1 MARISRVAAVL
12 LLTCSMPV
20 HSAPSATDKL
30 IKSAERNLAA
40 LTRWSSTVSGSEA
53 MPLSD
58 ESKAT
63 LYRIHSET
71 QRSVRALSIA
81 ARDDFSRQFAAG
93 YQDFAT
99 ALRGLHRAVVLGQDA
114 SSHLADSL
122 VEASNLLAMIKDIE
136 TPAAQRESAAEPTR
150 ASLSD

>member
-12 LLTCSMPV
+12 LLTCAMPV

-30 IKSAERNLAA
+30 IKSAEQNLAE
-40 LTRWSSTVSGSEA
+40 LTRWSSAIAADEGSR
-53 MPLSD
+53 LSD
-58 ESKAT
+58 DNRAA

-71 QRSVRALSIA
+71 QRSVRALTIA
-81 ARDDFSRQFAAG
+81 ARDDVSRQFAAG

-99 ALRGLHRAVVLGQDA
+99 ALRGLHRAVVLGHDTTDHVA
-114 SSHLADSL
+114 SAVS
-122 VEASNLLAMIKDIE
+122 EAAELLAMIKDIE
-136 TPAAQRESAAEPTR
+136 TPTGQRESAAAQTR

>member
-1 MARISRVAAVL
+1 MTRISRLAAVL
-12 LLTCSMPV
+12 LLMCSVPG

-30 IKSAERNLAA
+30 IKSAERNLAD
-40 LTRWSSTVSGSEA
+40 LTRWSSTVSAGEA
-53 MPLSD
+53 TQLSD
-58 ESKAT
+58 DKRST
-63 LYRIHSET
+63 LFRIHSET

-93 YQDFAT
+93 YQDFAA

-114 SSHLADSL
+114 SSHLANSVSEAADLL
-122 VEASNLLAMIKDIE
+122 VMIKDIE
-136 TPAAQRESAAEPTR
+136 TPAGQRESAAAPTR